1 MEKTFFFLFFLPSKS
16 IQRKEKR
23 KRRRWAFNN
32 NNNKKQFSN
41 DKAQE
46 NKKKK
51 DRDQGEKQRSFS
63 PYLFNELF
71 NADVTAATQ
80 VFNWSQNRKC
90 IEVGKKEKEKKKA
103 ALDSPHVELT
113 VYSPFNARD
122 NQKKDKR
129 TQKKKKKEKR
139 KCIMVGNQPW

>member
-1 MEKTFFFLFFLPSKS
+1 MTKH
-16 IQRKEKR
+16 RKI
-23 KRRRWAFNN
+23 
-32 NNNKKQFSN
+32 
-41 DKAQE
+41 
-46 NKKKK
+46 KKK

-122 NQKKDKR
+122 NQKK
-129 TQKKKKKEKR
+129 TSGLKKKKKEKR

>member
-1 MEKTFFFLFFLPSKS
+1 MTKH
-16 IQRKEKR
+16 RKI
-23 KRRRWAFNN
+23 
-32 NNNKKQFSN
+32 
-41 DKAQE
+41 
-46 NKKKK
+46 KKK

-129 TQKKKKKEKR
+129 TQKKKKKEK
-139 KCIMVGNQPW
+139 KKSKKVGNQPW